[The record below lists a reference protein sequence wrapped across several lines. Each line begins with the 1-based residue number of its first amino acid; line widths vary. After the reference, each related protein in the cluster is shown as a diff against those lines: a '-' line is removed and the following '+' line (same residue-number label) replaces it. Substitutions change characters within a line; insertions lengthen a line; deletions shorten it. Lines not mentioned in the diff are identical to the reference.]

1 MDVNIES
8 SWSISSSLYT
18 PDLSAEE
25 GVTVWKTLFCKCKKM
40 NDCAFNAYG
49 IHVLCS
55 LNLKKKKFFGV
66 FFSKNNFRVA
76 KDQMC
81 DKHDVAEICLIHDIV
96 FYQYCTHPFS
106 FDIK

>member
-55 LNLKKKKFFGV
+55 LNFKKKNFFGV

>member
-1 MDVNIES
+1 
-8 SWSISSSLYT
+8 
-18 PDLSAEE
+18 
-25 GVTVWKTLFCKCKKM
+25 M

-55 LNLKKKKFFGV
+55 LNLKKKKNFFGV

-76 KDQMC
+76 KDKMC
-81 DKHDVAEICLIHDIV
+81 DKHDVAEIWLIHDKV
-96 FYQYCTHPFS
+96 FYRYCTHPFS